1 MTTNINTSTTLPP
14 DQNDDINNDPN
25 NPTITI
31 EDEVYCELVE
41 LESKNE
47 THNAA
52 IKRLIDFYK
61 SKRQE
66 DKKKNK
72 KGIGNE

>member
-1 MTTNINTSTTLPP
+1 MTTNINTNTTLPP
-14 DQNDDINNDPN
+14 DPNDDINNDPN

-31 EDEVYCELVE
+31 EYEVYRELVE

-47 THNAA
+47 THTAA

-61 SKRQE
+61 
-66 DKKKNK
+66 NK
-72 KGIGNE
+72 KQEATTKEL